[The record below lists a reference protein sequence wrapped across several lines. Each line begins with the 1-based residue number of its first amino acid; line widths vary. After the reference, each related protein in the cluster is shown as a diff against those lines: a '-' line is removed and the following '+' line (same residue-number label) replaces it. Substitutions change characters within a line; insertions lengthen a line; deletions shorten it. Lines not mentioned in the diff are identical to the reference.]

1 MSDLVQLPL
10 FGIVLTLTTYLIGLK
25 IAQKI
30 KSPLANPLLISTIL
44 VIAFLLVTGIDYQDY
59 NRGGQIISFFLGPAT
74 VALGIPL
81 YKQLETI
88 KKNKIPI
95 LLGTLLG
102 SLIAIFSVIG
112 LAYLLGASRETIV
125 SLSPKSVTTP
135 IAMEVSQQIGGV
147 VPLTIVGVVIT
158 GIIGAI
164 IGPEVLKLVKV
175 KSKIAKGLAIG
186 VASHALGTSRA
197 IEEGETEG
205 ALSSTAIGLA
215 GIITALVLPFI
226 LKYFFVLI

>member
-1 MSDLVQLPL
+1 
-10 FGIVLTLTTYLIGLK
+10 
-25 IAQKI
+25 
-30 KSPLANPLLISTIL
+30 
-44 VIAFLLVTGIDYQDY
+44 
-59 NRGGQIISFFLGPAT
+59 
-74 VALGIPL
+74 
-81 YKQLETI
+81 
-88 KKNKIPI
+88 
-95 LLGTLLG
+95 
-102 SLIAIFSVIG
+102 
-112 LAYLLGASRETIV
+112 
-125 SLSPKSVTTP
+125 
-135 IAMEVSQQIGGV
+135 MEVSQQIGGV